1 MKNYKKGIFILV
13 LVLALVCVS
22 VAAITLN
29 NLPAIK
35 MSVFNQQFQSADFSV
50 TNVNVDLRGET
61 QIRLRLS
68 LQNNDV
74 QTHSANVTVHL
85 IDNSGAIITEA
96 WQLTGDVSGGN
107 TVRLNYNIPVNTT
120 LVSEAQYI
128 IEQLS

>member
-1 MKNYKKGIFILV
+1 LDRNIAYKSWQL
-13 LVLALVCVS
+13 
-22 VAAITLN
+22 
-29 NLPAIK
+29 
-35 MSVFNQQFQSADFSV
+35 VFNQQFQSADFSV

-61 QIRLRLS
+61 QIRLRLY